1 MTLNLF
7 LRPLDVWLFRDGRP
21 FDAGSVNR
29 AESLF
34 PPYPTVIQGAF
45 RTHKLLLH
53 GVDLKDKAAI
63 EQLVGKP
70 DEYGSLQLRGP
81 LLAKSDGQNLIR
93 YYPQPADA
101 IIDGLNIAPA
111 ELKPATSTLKTSAT
125 LQILGLDQKS
135 GKQKDPLW
143 LDEASLMK
151 YLGGE
156 TVKGTKASDLF
167 LREDRVGIGVN
178 ERRVVDEGM
187 LYETEFIRPC
197 EGVGLYV
204 EMDGYDEPQWEKGSV
219 LSLGGEGKQA
229 LFEKVKVASLPTPP
243 SSASFFKMYF
253 ATPTYF
259 EKGWIPA
266 IKKVDGKEQS
276 DWSKF
281 FKGDVG
287 LLGVAINRYESI
299 GGFNW
304 VADPNGSSAHRPTR
318 RFVPAGSV
326 YYFKGAP
333 QLQENLVQQAVTD
346 FGAQIGFGQIIIT
359 EVN

>member
-21 FDAGSVNR
+21 FDAGSANR

-53 GVDLKDKAAI
+53 GVDLTDTTAI
-63 EQLVGKP
+63 EKLVGKP

-81 LLAKSDGQNLIR
+81 FLAKRDGQNITR
-93 YYPQPADA
+93 YFPQPADA

-111 ELKPATSTLKTSAT
+111 KLKPATSTLKTSAT
-125 LQILGLDQKS
+125 LQLFCLDQKS
-135 GKQKDPLW
+135 KKQKDPLW
-143 LDEASLMK
+143 LDEASLIK
-151 YLGGE
+151 YLEGKSV
-156 TVKGTKASDLF
+156 TGTNASDLF
-167 LREDRVGIGVN
+167 LREDRVGIGIN

-187 LYETEFIRPC
+187 LYETEFIRPY

-204 EMDGYDEPQWEKGSV
+204 EMDGYDEPQWEQGGV

-229 LFEKVKVASLPTPP
+229 LFEKVNVATFPTPP
-243 SSASFFKMYF
+243 SSASRFKMYF
-253 ATPTYF
+253 ATPAYF
-259 EKGWIPA
+259 ENGWLPTN
-266 IKKVDGKEQS
+266 
-276 DWSKF
+276 WSKF
-281 FKGDVG
+281 FNGDVE
-287 LLGVAINRYESI
+287 LLGAAVNRYESI

-304 VADPNGSSAHRPTR
+304 VADPNGSSAHRPAR

-359 EVN
+359 EVK